1 MPRPSPGN
9 LPNPGIESRS
19 PALQGNSL
27 PSELPGKMFY
37 NYKMKIIIFLL
48 PAYFI
53 WGTSIEITYSF
64 IRYLFIS
71 DYTLGI
77 IGTGQTTVNKI
88 GKCQL
93 ALHVKDILGVIVSKQ
108 VNP

>member
-1 MPRPSPGN
+1 
-9 LPNPGIESRS
+9 
-19 PALQGNSL
+19 
-27 PSELPGKMFY
+27 MFY

-64 IRYLFIS
+64 IRYLFSS

-93 ALHVKDILGVIVSKQ
+93 ALYVKDILGVIVSKQ